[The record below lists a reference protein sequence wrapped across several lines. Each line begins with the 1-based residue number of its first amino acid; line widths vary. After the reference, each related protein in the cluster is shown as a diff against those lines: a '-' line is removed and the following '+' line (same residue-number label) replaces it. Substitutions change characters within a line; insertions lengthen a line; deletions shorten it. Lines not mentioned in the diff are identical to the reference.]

1 MKTLTTIE
9 TLRLQRQ
16 GALIEM
22 QSSSKDL
29 RKISEFKFWCKELR
43 KIDEQIKSI
52 KLNEM
57 PFYQKLLKK
66 VWLLLI
72 FFFVLVIS

>member
-1 MKTLTTIE
+1 LHIINNETKTNTMKTLTTIE

-52 KLNEM
+52 KVN
-57 PFYQKLLKK
+57 
-66 VWLLLI
+66 
-72 FFFVLVIS
+72 

>member
-1 MKTLTTIE
+1 LHIIINETKTNTMKTLTTIE

-52 KLNEM
+52 KLN
-57 PFYQKLLKK
+57 
-66 VWLLLI
+66 
-72 FFFVLVIS
+72 